1 MHIALHVRNAHFN
14 RIEPRPF
21 AVTALP
27 GRYASRVK
35 QHSRPDGRRPANDG
49 PKAAA
54 RNRDALITAARAVY
68 AAYGLE
74 VPLSA
79 IARRAG
85 VGQGVLYRHFP
96 DRAALATAV
105 LEENVRQIERAAE
118 AENATLP
125 DVLGVV
131 TWHLTESAAFIGL
144 LHSGEAGRPG
154 GTDPSGE
161 AGSRT
166 DIRTHAL
173 SLSERVETRLREHLP
188 DGHRLG
194 ADNDLML
201 AVAMVSGAV
210 DGPTREE
217 RERRA
222 LAAWRLLGVEV
233 GPVRPF
239 DG

>member
-1 MHIALHVRNAHFN
+1 M
-14 RIEPRPF
+14 
-21 AVTALP
+21 T
-27 GRYASRVK
+27 
-35 QHSRPDGRRPANDG
+35 QHPVSDERRPPNPG

-54 RNRDALITAARAVY
+54 RNRAALVAAAREIY
-68 AAYGLE
+68 ARYGLDA
-74 VPLSA
+74 PLSA

-96 DRAALATAV
+96 DRAAVAAAV
-105 LEENVRQIERAAE
+105 LEENVQQVEQAA
-118 AENATLP
+118 AAPGATP
-125 DVLGVV
+125 AGVLGVL

-144 LHSGEAGRPG
+144 LH
-154 GTDPSGE
+154 TDGAVSSSTL
-161 AGSRT
+161 A
-166 DIRTHAL
+166 HAL
-173 SLSERVETRLREHLP
+173 ALSERVERALRGHPPEGGRLRSS
-188 DGHRLG
+188 G
-194 ADNDLML
+194 DLML

-210 DGPTREE
+210 TGPTREE